1 MALGGN
7 RATLETTTSRMKP
20 TTLWAPP
27 VLMGIAA
34 LFTVGIDTQQSL
46 PLRAPLAQV
55 IPQEIVGHS
64 GKDYAMS
71 EVEARAAGVTD
82 YLLRDYR
89 TTPDSGAVSAL
100 SLYIGYYD
108 RQLRGKTIH
117 SPKNCL
123 PGAGWEALASQVV
136 EISTPLGS
144 VTVNRYLLQKEN
156 QQALVLYWYQGR
168 GRIQANEYL
177 VKWDLLRDSALRQRS
192 DEALVRIVVPIQT
205 DEDAAFALASRMASE
220 VIPRLNL
227 ALPN

>member
-1 MALGGN
+1 
-7 RATLETTTSRMKP
+7 MKP

-64 GKDYAMS
+64 GEDYAMS
-71 EVEARAAGVTD
+71 DVEARAAGVTD
-82 YLLRDYR
+82 YLLRDYG
-89 TTPDSGAVSAL
+89 TEPDSGAVSTL

-123 PGAGWEALASQVV
+123 PGAGWEALASRTVD
-136 EISTPLGS
+136 IPTALGS
-144 VTVNRYLLQKEN
+144 VTVNRYLLQKDD

-168 GRIQANEYL
+168 GRVQANEYL
-177 VKWDLLRDSALRQRS
+177 VKWDLLRDAALKQRS
-192 DEALVRIVVPIQT
+192 DEALVRIVVPVRD
-205 DEDAAFALASRMASE
+205 DEDAAFVLASLMAAE
-220 VIPRLNL
+220 VIPALST
-227 ALPN
+227 ALPD

>member
-7 RATLETTTSRMKP
+7 RATHQTTSSRMKP

-64 GKDYAMS
+64 GEDYAMS
-71 EVEARAAGVTD
+71 EVEARVAGVTD
-82 YLLRDYR
+82 YLLRDYG
-89 TTPDSGAVSAL
+89 TKPDSSAVSAL

-123 PGAGWEALASQVV
+123 PGAGWEALASQVA
-136 EISTPLGS
+136 EINTPLGA
-144 VTVNRYLLQKEN
+144 VAVNRYLLQREE

-168 GRIQANEYL
+168 GRVQANEYL

-192 DEALVRIVVPIQT
+192 DEALVRIVVPVRD
-205 DEDAAFALASRMASE
+205 DEDAAFALASRMAAE
-220 VIPRLNL
+220 VVPALSA
-227 ALPN
+227 ALPD